1 MKLPLI
7 LAALLLVAAPAQ
19 AHKLK
24 VFATAEGAV
33 IVGTVYFSGG
43 DKAMAVAGVV
53 TGPDGTVAGRVITD
67 RDGIFRFT
75 AHSRMDHTIT
85 MDAGDGHMAT
95 TVIAAAELPP
105 SLPQEQVGGPQEQV
119 GGPQEQVGWPQEQ
132 VGWPQE
138 QVGGATPPPARQT
151 AAGEAITPETVETA
165 VARQIGPLRRQL
177 DAYEDQ
183 VRLHDILGG
192 IGIIFGLFGTA
203 AWLSVR
209 RQTP

>member
-1 MKLPLI
+1 MRLPLI
-7 LAALLLVAAPAQ
+7 LAALLLMAAPAQ
-19 AHKLK
+19 AHRLK

-53 TGPDGTVAGRVITD
+53 TGPDGTVAERIITD

-75 AHSRMDHTIT
+75 ARSRMDHTIT

-105 SLPQEQVGGPQEQV
+105 SLPQGQA
-119 GGPQEQVGWPQEQ
+119 
-132 VGWPQE
+132 
-138 QVGGATPPPARQT
+138 GGAAPPPPTARQ
-151 AAGEAITPETVETA
+151 AAAEAITPEAVETA

-209 RQTP
+209 RRAP